1 MSLTCKYICGT
12 DQTNDQSNSYRLNM
26 KSSDLDLDTRN
37 LYFNPNPLIPDNKV
51 LDQGRR
57 DRALFWRN
65 TVIFFRFKTVLLN
78 ESLKKPRLE

>member
-1 MSLTCKYICGT
+1 
-12 DQTNDQSNSYRLNM
+12 M

-57 DRALFWRN
+57 DRALFWKN
-65 TVIFFRFKTVLLN
+65 TVIFFRFKTVLVN